1 MPFLF
6 SRWRIVHQDHK
17 DPNLEEEVPSK
28 LGEKQQLR
36 GLALVFQIEEESM

>member
-28 LGEKQQLR
+28 LEGKQQLR
-36 GLALVFQIEEESM
+36 GLASVFQIEEESM

>member
-6 SRWRIVHQDHK
+6 SRWRIIHQDHK
-17 DPNLEEEVPSK
+17 DPNSEEEVPSK
-28 LGEKQQLR
+28 SGEKQQLR